1 MSLNDE
7 LFAIR
12 IALQDSYPDEKDII
26 RELKLFLR
34 NNNTPVEE
42 INQKIIDFYKE
53 YNINFSED
61 FISSINMHQNIFST
75 SSISSLLLGENNPF
89 DQTLENI
96 IEEIDQPSAE
106 SNSEDSDD
114 GEESSDDDMPELED
128 IDGFDMSANPIP
140 LHFPLPSD
148 ISNNIN
154 HLNMFVNIFANA
166 GSGPAN
172 SPNHSINFQNIQNPE
187 QFFTTFNNLISSINI
202 PTPPSMEDVKVTLD
216 EKDAENIESFEA
228 EKDMNIKCS
237 ICMMEIKKG
246 NKVSKL
252 KCEHVFHTDCV
263 MQWLKE
269 YNYKCPV
276 CRKECGQAK
285 YHL

>member
-1 MSLNDE
+1 MSINDE

-26 RELKLFLR
+26 RELKIFLR
-34 NNNTPVEE
+34 NNNTPLEE

-53 YNINFSED
+53 FSIDFSED
-61 FISSINMHQNIFST
+61 FISSINMHNNIFSN
-75 SSISSLLLGENNPF
+75 SSISSLLLGENNHFNHP
-89 DQTLENI
+89 LESI
-96 IEEIDQPSAE
+96 VEEIDDQFSSE
-106 SNSEDSDD
+106 SNTQDSDD
-114 GEESSDDDMPELED
+114 DESSDDNLPELDD
-128 IDGFDMSANPIP
+128 IGELDMSANS
-140 LHFPLPSD
+140 LHFPITSD
-148 ISNNIN
+148 ISNNFN
-154 HLNMFVNIFANA
+154 NLNMFVNIFAN
-166 GSGPAN
+166 SGPSN
-172 SPNHSINFQNIQNPE
+172 TPNHSINFQNIQNPE

-202 PTPPSMEDVKVTLD
+202 PTTPSMEDVKVTLD
-216 EKDAENIESFEA
+216 DKDAENIETFEA
-228 EKDMNIKCS
+228 DKDMNIKCS
-237 ICMMEIKKG
+237 ICMMDVKKG

-252 KCEHVFHTDCV
+252 KCEHVFHSDCV